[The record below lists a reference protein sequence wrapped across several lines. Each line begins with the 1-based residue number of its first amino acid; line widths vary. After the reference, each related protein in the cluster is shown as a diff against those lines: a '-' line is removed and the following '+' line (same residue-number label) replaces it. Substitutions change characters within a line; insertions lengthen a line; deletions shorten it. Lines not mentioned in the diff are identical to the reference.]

1 MSIKILN
8 SKEKSALR
16 YIRNEIIHNGD
27 APSVRDVMTELGYKS
42 PISAKLIIDQLI
54 IKGFLSRENGK
65 LKLTKPAFKNSRER
79 DLTIDVPLVGTAP
92 CGQPFLAEENI
103 EMTIPISTSFAKPGY
118 NYFLLRTVGD
128 SMDNAGIKEGDLVL
142 VRQQQNANNGDI
154 VVALIDDDATIK
166 KFYKEKDS
174 IILKPDS
181 KNSENKPIIVR
192 NTLAIQGKVI
202 STFSNI

>member
-8 SKEKSALR
+8 SKEKLALR
-16 YIRNEIIHNGD
+16 YIRNEIIHSGD

-65 LKLTKPAFKNSRER
+65 LKLAESAFKNSNEQ

-103 EMTIPISTSFAKPGY
+103 EMTIPVSTSLAKPGFK
-118 NYFLLRTVGD
+118 YFLLRTVGD
-128 SMDNAGIKEGDLVL
+128 SMNKAGINGGDVVL
-142 VRQQQNANNGDI
+142 VKQQSYADDGDI
-154 VVALIDDDATIK
+154 IVALIDDEATIK
-166 KFYKEKDS
+166 NFYKDKNS
-174 IILKPDS
+174 IILKPNS
-181 KNSENKPIIVR
+181 NNSEYKPMIVR
-192 NTLAIQGKVI
+192 DNLAIQGKVI
-202 STFSNI
+202 SSFSNI